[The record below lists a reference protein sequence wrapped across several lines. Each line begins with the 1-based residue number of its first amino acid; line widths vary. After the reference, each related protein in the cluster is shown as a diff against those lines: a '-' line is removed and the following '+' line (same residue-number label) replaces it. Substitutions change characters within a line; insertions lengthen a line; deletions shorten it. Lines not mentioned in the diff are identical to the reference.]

1 MSSPI
6 IPNGTKFGKLEV
18 EQYIGRIH
26 GRRKYKCKCE
36 CGKYKDVFGVY
47 LNRNQTKSCGCLK
60 DRTRTKDLT
69 GMRFGRLLVISRD
82 LSKKH
87 PVKWNCKCDCGNTIS
102 VLAQSLN
109 LGKSSSCKCLHK
121 EMVKLW
127 RKPLMYKEIP
137 FAYISKLKKQALA
150 RGFEFTITIQD
161 VWEIYTKQNK
171 CCFFTK
177 QPIAF
182 YDEKSSAGVR
192 TSSASVDRI
201 DSDKGYTKENCCIVM
216 KQINFMKQDFSVEQ
230 FVKYCKLVI
239 DNFNNTQENTN
250 EQTLDSCAVISS

>member
-6 IPNGTKFGKLEV
+6 IPNGAKFGKLEV

-60 DRTRTKDLT
+60 DRTWTKDLT
-69 GMRFGRLLVISRD
+69 GMRFGRLLVINRD
-82 LSKKH
+82 LNKKY
-87 PVKWNCKCDCGNTIS
+87 PVRWNCKCDCGNIVS

-109 LGKSSSCKCLHK
+109 LGKSNSCKCLHK

-127 RKPLMYKEIP
+127 KKPLMYKEIP
-137 FAYISKLKKQALA
+137 AAYISKLKKQALS

-161 VWEIYTKQNK
+161 IWDIYTKQNR

-182 YDEKSSAGVR
+182 YDGRSAAGFR

-201 DSDKGYTKENCCIVM
+201 DS
-216 KQINFMKQDFSVEQ
+216 
-230 FVKYCKLVI
+230 I
-239 DNFNNTQENTN
+239 DAA
-250 EQTLDSCAVISS
+250 LY